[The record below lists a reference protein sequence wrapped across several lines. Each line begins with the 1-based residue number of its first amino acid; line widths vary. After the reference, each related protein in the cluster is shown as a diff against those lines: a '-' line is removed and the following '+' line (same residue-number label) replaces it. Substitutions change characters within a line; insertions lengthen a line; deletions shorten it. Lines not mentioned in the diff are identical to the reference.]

1 MSTDNTPLAYFKF
14 NSCVKHC
21 SIIIPDYSDTL
32 QQNPFPRTGLVSL
45 AGAFAAPCSIMNS
58 HEPTK
63 NLRGENVPLSLEKLK
78 PRPQNRLL
86 VPLWGSF
93 FMGVPLGIH
102 EDWCISWGCTPRKV
116 VRRYLA
122 SFLKPSRYFRPKF
135 RINYSRPFHEFDAIL
150 LWGGNAGKMYGK
162 IAQCTVS

>member
-1 MSTDNTPLAYFKF
+1 M
-14 NSCVKHC
+14 
-21 SIIIPDYSDTL
+21 
-32 QQNPFPRTGLVSL
+32 
-45 AGAFAAPCSIMNS
+45 
-58 HEPTK
+58 
-63 NLRGENVPLSLEKLK
+63 RGENVPLSLEMKKKLK
-78 PRPQNRLL
+78 PCPQNRVL

-116 VRRYLA
+116 VRRCLA

-150 LWGGNAGKMYGK
+150 LWGTWGGVGGGGNSKNVWEN
-162 IAQCTVS
+162 CTVHSKLRVIDFLTVLFVSRPINPAEGCFGQF